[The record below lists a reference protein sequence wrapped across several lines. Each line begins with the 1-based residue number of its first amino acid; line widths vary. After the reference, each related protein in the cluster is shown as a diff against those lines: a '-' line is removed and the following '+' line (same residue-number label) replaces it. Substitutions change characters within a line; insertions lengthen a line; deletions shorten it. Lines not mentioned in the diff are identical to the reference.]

1 VSWKMQISN
10 VEKRIRKL
18 EKELTPE
25 QIARMY
31 MDIIDKTFAKEIS
44 TQEARG
50 LNSCWK
56 SAS

>member
-1 VSWKMQISN
+1 MPTISN
-10 VEKRIRKL
+10 AARRIRML

-44 TQEARG
+44 TQEAEIEI
-50 LNSCWK
+50 
-56 SAS
+56 